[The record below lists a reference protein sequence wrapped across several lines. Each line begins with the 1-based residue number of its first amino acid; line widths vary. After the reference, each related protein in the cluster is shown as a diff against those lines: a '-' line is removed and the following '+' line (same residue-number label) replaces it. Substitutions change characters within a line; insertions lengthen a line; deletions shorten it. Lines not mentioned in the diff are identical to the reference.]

1 MFDLKPVLVNL
12 KSTHVRI
19 GPDFSII
26 LRFFAV
32 FCVLR
37 RQETM
42 GGKVISAI
50 DRAR

>member
-1 MFDLKPVLVNL
+1 MADL

-19 GPDFSII
+19 GPGFSII
-26 LRFFAV
+26 FAFFYVFFFAV

-37 RQETM
+37 RQGAM
-42 GGKVISAI
+42 GKKVISAI